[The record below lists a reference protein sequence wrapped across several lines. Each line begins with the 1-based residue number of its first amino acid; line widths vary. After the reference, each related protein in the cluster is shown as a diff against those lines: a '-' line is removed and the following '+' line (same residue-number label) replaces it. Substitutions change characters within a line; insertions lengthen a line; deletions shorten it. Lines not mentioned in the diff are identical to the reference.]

1 MYVNKEGLKMFDLPD
16 IKRVQ
21 AQRPDLD
28 EDSACEVLGFLNDV
42 YSVESFDV
50 SDTDKLFKD
59 TANYIYPREQ
69 A

>member
-1 MYVNKEGLKMFDLPD
+1 MFDLTD
-16 IKRVQ
+16 IRRVQ

-42 YSVESFDV
+42 YAVESFDIF
-50 SDTDKLFKD
+50 DTDTLFKE
-59 TANYIYPREQ
+59 TADYIYPMS